1 MATILLV
8 EDHPMNRKLVRD
20 ILLFQFEVEEAVSA
34 EAALEYL
41 QTHRPDLILMDIQLP
56 GMDGLTLTRRLKAD
70 PATADIPIVGLS
82 AHAMPRDIELAR
94 EAGCV
99 DYITKPITDDP
110 FTFLERIAHSLAREP
125 PDPEYDRLAVVMSVS
140 ASPGAG
146 HDRTTSPLNS
156 LRARLLIGIGFPLVL
171 FIAIAVVA
179 LNMLDRPARRDG
191 PGEPQP

>member
-20 ILLFQFEVEEAVSA
+20 ILLFQFQVEEAVSA

-41 QTHRPDLILMDIQLP
+41 QTQRPDLILMDIQLP
-56 GMDGLTLTRRLKAD
+56 GMDGLTLTRRLKAE

-82 AHAMPRDIELAR
+82 AHAMARDIQMAR

-110 FTFLERIAHSLAREP
+110 FTFLERIAQSLNAPSRSE
-125 PDPEYDRLAVVMSVS
+125 STS
-140 ASPGAG
+140 SP
-146 HDRTTSPLNS
+146 S
-156 LRARLLIGIGFPLVL
+156 
-171 FIAIAVVA
+171 
-179 LNMLDRPARRDG
+179 
-191 PGEPQP
+191 

>member
-20 ILLFQFEVEEAVSA
+20 ILTFQFQVEEAVSA
-34 EAALEYL
+34 EAALDYL

-70 PATADIPIVGLS
+70 PAMADIPIVVLS
-82 AHAMPRDIELAR
+82 AHAMTRDIEMAR

-110 FTFLERIAHSLAREP
+110 FTFLERIAHSLAAP
-125 PDPEYDRLAVVMSVS
+125 AGPES
-140 ASPGAG
+140 
-146 HDRTTSPLNS
+146 TSS
-156 LRARLLIGIGFPLVL
+156 
-171 FIAIAVVA
+171 
-179 LNMLDRPARRDG
+179 RP
-191 PGEPQP
+191 